1 MRAFLSFL
9 VLSFVCG
16 VTPATAQSDA
26 ATGAPLDR
34 ETLLHAISAE
44 LVAHFNLEGELQ
56 LDLIRPWTAPKQTAA
71 SWIVTI
77 SEYPALPAVTMLI
90 RCRLF
95 ADGQPATEE
104 SLLVRASLWRDGWV
118 TRQPVTIGETFDPS
132 SLEIRRVDFLRERD
146 VMPAQVGDRAYIFAR
161 GVTAGRLVTW
171 RDVTRRPLVRKGDLV
186 EVTASEGPLVVTMKA
201 LALQNGAVGDIVTV
215 RNPESRRDFSAL
227 VVDENHVQVRF

>member
-16 VTPATAQSDA
+16 VTPATAQSGA